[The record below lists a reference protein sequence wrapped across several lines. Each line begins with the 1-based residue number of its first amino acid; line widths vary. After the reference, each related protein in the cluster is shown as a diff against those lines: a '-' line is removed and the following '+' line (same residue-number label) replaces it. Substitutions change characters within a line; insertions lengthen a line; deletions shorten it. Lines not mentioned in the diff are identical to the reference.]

1 MNVTFKQLEVF
12 RTVVLAGNITN
23 ARRPLGLA
31 QPTISQQLAKL
42 EEELGVQLFKRSR
55 GQKLELTPAG
65 EFWFRTS
72 EDVIGQ
78 LDSALMRHKAH
89 YSENLLDLRFGTTP
103 SLRGRFLEEA
113 ASISLRIPD
122 FSRFEFVWGLNS
134 DEVVEMIIGHR
145 VNCGVVSAASVEK
158 FKSSLNILPLFRDE
172 IVWVVPA
179 NIPDD
184 VIATHLE
191 TKSAASPPYEALN
204 RYVDVG
210 PKIPWKNK
218 SENWFRSELPHAT
231 PHFTCM
237 THQAAVDLVAGG
249 MATCHCPKSLFPN
262 LPEQVRNR
270 IKCFG
275 LQEIAREA
283 VFAMPKHLLS
293 LRPFAEFRKMLAE
306 YTREA
311 YPEIPSSNEL
321 PQLPMQRNVAV

>member
-55 GQKLELTPAG
+55 GQSLELTPAG
-65 EFWFRTS
+65 EFWFRTA

-78 LDSALMRHKAH
+78 LDSALMRHKTH
-89 YSENLLDLRFGTTP
+89 YSKNLLDLRFGTTP

-113 ASISLRIPD
+113 ASFSLRIPD

-145 VNCGVVSAASVEK
+145 VNCGVVSAASVDK
-158 FKSSLNILPLFRDE
+158 FRTSLSILPLFRDE
-172 IVWVVPA
+172 IVWIVPA
-179 NIPDD
+179 SIPDE
-184 VIATHLE
+184 VIASHLE
-191 TKSAASPPYEALN
+191 TKSQAIPPYEALN

-210 PKIPWKNK
+210 PRVPWKNR
-218 SENWFRSELPHAT
+218 SENWFRAELPYAT
-231 PHFTCM
+231 PHFICM

-249 MATCHCPKSLFPN
+249 MATCHCPKSLLPN
-262 LPEQVRNR
+262 LPEQTRCR
-270 IKCFG
+270 IKFFG
-275 LQEIAREA
+275 LKDLAREA

-293 LRPFAEFRKMLAE
+293 LRPFADFRRMLAD
-306 YTREA
+306 YTKEA
-311 YPEIPSSNEL
+311 YPPTPNSNEIPEL
-321 PQLPMQRNVAV
+321 PRLRNLAV